1 MRLVTI
7 PPVVVIALYAG
18 VALAAEPSAPQ
29 AKEQV
34 KGARALVTFE
44 SIGLYW
50 TPTGNPGASGCIV
63 QFKKSTDSAWQPGL
77 NMWYDRRDN
86 ECRGSLVQLSPG
98 TTYDVRMGLGSTYAA
113 QLSART
119 WSEQFPIARAIT
131 LPAGTQ
137 AQPLD
142 ITQGGSAS
150 GYVLYQAHP
159 AGTTIDVRNGS
170 DNNITVSA
178 PYVIVRGLTL
188 KGARIN
194 GIELKK
200 GAHDVVIEDNDI
212 SGWGR
217 YNTTSRGPGGW
228 EIGADMDSGIRARC
242 DKGGD
247 SGLERIV
254 VQRNRIHDPR
264 YGANSWSWGHPA
276 GPQGITFSYCGGN
289 HVIRY
294 NEITSSDPKHYF
306 NDAIGGEDNFSASGF
321 PNHDTDIHGNLIAG
335 AWDDG
340 IEAEGGNRNVRIWGN
355 YVDRTATG
363 IASTVTH
370 HGPLYIFRNVYN
382 RSRKMSERAP
392 DADDRGPFAKAG
404 SDSKFGG
411 GRRYVFHN
419 TLLQAPPPPGATL
432 PAGAGSGLQGQ
443 TNQPL
448 TNTISRNNIWHV
460 WKSGWESVQ
469 QTAGGADNDVDFD
482 LYNGGIA
489 ANARAESNGIKGTPV
504 YLPGHGSQS
513 GAGGLYQLAPASPG
527 YDKGTKIPNF
537 NDDYRGAGPDI
548 GAHEAGSPPMRFGVG
563 ASRPPAA
570 PSPEKSRSLC
580 PGDKGCPD

>member
-7 PPVVVIALYAG
+7 PPAVLALCAG
-18 VALAAEPSAPQ
+18 VALAAEPSSPQ
-29 AKEQV
+29 P
-34 KGARALVTFE
+34 RALATFE

-50 TPTGNPGASGCIV
+50 TPPGNPGADGCVV
-63 QFKKSTDSAWQPGL
+63 QFKKSADSAWKPGL
-77 NMWYDRRDN
+77 NMWYDSRDN

-98 TTYDVRMGLGSTYAA
+98 TAYDVRIGLGSTYAA

-119 WSEQFPIARAIT
+119 WSEQFPIARTIT

-137 AQPLD
+137 PQPLD

-150 GYVLYQAHP
+150 GYVLYQANP
-159 AGTTIDVRNGS
+159 AGTTIDVQNAA
-170 DNNITVSA
+170 DNNVTISA
-178 PYVIVRGLTL
+178 PYVIVRGVTL
-188 KGARIN
+188 KGAKIN

-200 GAHDVVIEDNDI
+200 GAHDVIIEDNDI

-217 YNTTSRGPGGW
+217 YKYTSRGAGGW
-228 EIGADMDSGIRARC
+228 EIGVDMDSGIRARC
-242 DKGGD
+242 DKSGE

-254 VQRNRIHDPR
+254 IQRNRIHDPR
-264 YGANSWSWGHPA
+264 YGANSWSWDHPA
-276 GPQGITFSYCGGN
+276 GPQGVTFSYCGGN

-306 NDAIGGEDNFSASGF
+306 NDAIGGEDNFSATGF
-321 PNHDTDIHGNLIAG
+321 PNHDTDIHGNLISG

-355 YVDRTATG
+355 YVDQTAIG

-370 HGPLYIFRNVYN
+370 RGPLYIFRNVYN
-382 RSRKMSERAP
+382 RSRKLSERAP

-419 TLLQAPPPPGATL
+419 TLLQAPPVAGATL
-432 PAGAGSGLQGQ
+432 PSGAGSGLQGQ

-448 TNTISRNNIWHV
+448 TNTVSRNNIWQV
-460 WKSGWESVQ
+460 WKSGWESVE
-469 QTAGGADNDVDFD
+469 QTASGADNDVDFD
-482 LYNGGIA
+482 LYNGGIK

-504 YLPGHGSQS
+504 YLPGHGWQS
-513 GAGGLYQLAPASPG
+513 GAAGLYQLAPSSPG
-527 YDKGTKIPNF
+527 YDKGVKIPNF
-537 NDDYRGAGPDI
+537 NDDFRGAGPDI
-548 GAHEAGSPPMRFGVG
+548 GAHEAGSPPLKFGVG
-563 ASRPPAA
+563 AARPSGAT
-570 PSPEKSRSLC
+570 SP
-580 PGDKGCPD
+580 